1 VAEWDL
7 EYRPTRSPRYAWVIA
22 VLLVAAHVTFG
33 ALMRVSNTGTN
44 FRVTDE
50 VGLAMIGVVLA
61 GCVLLFTRPRLRVG
75 ADGVG
80 VRNLLAERVFDW
92 DSVRGIWYPDKGAW
106 ARLELPDYEHV
117 PVMAVQAL
125 DGDRAVA
132 AMSGFRELRDKY
144 GVPTGDQPQSSV
156 TAAD

>member
-1 VAEWDL
+1 VASWDL

-22 VLLVAAHVTFG
+22 IVLVAVHVTFG

-75 ADGVG
+75 PDGVG
-80 VRNLLAERVFDW
+80 VRNLFAERVFDW
-92 DSVRGIWYPDKGAW
+92 EAVRGIWYPDKGAW
-106 ARLELPDYEHV
+106 ARLELPEYEHV

-125 DGDRAVA
+125 DGESAVS
-132 AMSGFRELRDKY
+132 AMARFRELREEY
-144 GVPTGDQPQSSV
+144 GVLSGEQPPK
-156 TAAD
+156 